1 MKFYKLINDKG
12 NGNAEDDCMEL
23 PPEVMQKEILELSSP
38 DLLHIGK
45 LGPPNDVMDHM
56 FQVDTMEKF
65 YYDCGLDERATM
77 YNNHLVG
84 KDVDKVWKEENLVR
98 LLPFP
103 NGDKIIAF
111 LRAVRE
117 LTEPQV
123 ASPPPSLST
132 LQRMWPT
139 SRGSWQRP
147 ERGSLPH

>member
-1 MKFYKLINDKG
+1 
-12 NGNAEDDCMEL
+12 MEL

-38 DLLHIGK
+38 DLLHVGK
-45 LGPPNDVMDHM
+45 LG
-56 FQVDTMEKF
+56 QVDTMEKF

-77 YNNHLVG
+77 YNNHLVS

-139 SRGSWQRP
+139 SRGQRGGHCHT
-147 ERGSLPH
+147 ESLSLRG

>member
-1 MKFYKLINDKG
+1 MTRATATPRTIVWSSLLRS
-12 NGNAEDDCMEL
+12 CRRRSSSSL
-23 PPEVMQKEILELSSP
+23 PPTCFTSGSWARP
-38 DLLHIGK
+38 T
-45 LGPPNDVMDHM
+45 
-56 FQVDTMEKF
+56 FQVDRMEKF